1 MKWVEIISLRC
12 ATNIDTPF
20 VNELLKGIG
29 ESDSATDTPE
39 HLVGIRVYHHSI
51 VETDFSIHFYWESK
65 SGSHDKSPLG
75 LRFSSAL
82 RNLGLLNHSIW
93 VETAALEFPLSYGK
107 TRFQDIVE
115 SDRKD
120 TSKIH

>member
-20 VNELLKGIG
+20 VNELLKGISA
-29 ESDSATDTPE
+29 SDSATDTPE
-39 HLVGIRVYHHSI
+39 HLIEIRVYHHSI
-51 VETDFSIHFYWESK
+51 VETDLSIHIYWESEP
-65 SGSHDKSPLG
+65 GSRDKSPLG

-82 RNLGLLNHSIW
+82 RDLGLLNHSVW
-93 VETAALEFPLSYGK
+93 VETAAPECPLRNGY
-107 TRFQDIVE
+107 TRFQDNLE

-120 TSKIH
+120 TSKIN